1 MIITILSPFDL
12 VLAILPL
19 YAPYF
24 FGKFCISFVY
34 LVVEGFFV
42 ISQSFFPRGR
52 ADTFVLFRSVITK
65 IARDLCRVQDVLV
78 KTIIVHRTLDI
89 PWTAA
94 CFSARFFFIDD
105 FLKNLLVVL
114 VNFRHHILEARV
126 AHFHRISVKICDVAG
141 NASLEV

>member
-19 YAPYF
+19 YVPYF
-24 FGKFCISFVY
+24 FGKLCISFVY

-65 IARDLCRVQDVLV
+65 IARDLCRVQDVFV
-78 KTIIVHRTLDI
+78 YIKRRTKTTCCKYFTL
-89 PWTAA
+89 
-94 CFSARFFFIDD
+94 F
-105 FLKNLLVVL
+105 VL
-114 VNFRHHILEARV
+114 HA
-126 AHFHRISVKICDVAG
+126 SVKNHLGTKINKMRKYNEETKILNYNKQDT
-141 NASLEV
+141 SRELL